1 MPTFLQNRFQSD
13 STRGIS
19 ELLILDIVG
28 RLGQAKLSDVHE
40 ALQRVTQGS
49 ETVFFTGQP
58 LRKVLDN
65 YRDLKQVQIVTQ
77 SPEPTYT
84 LTPTAASQIRH
95 LEVKLTDLFPQL
107 QQLVRSR

>member
-1 MPTFLQNRFQSD
+1 MSTFLQQRFQSD

-19 ELLILDIVG
+19 ELLILDIVS
-28 RLGQAKLSDVHE
+28 RLGQASLADVHE
-40 ALQRVTQGS
+40 ALRRVTEGS
-49 ETVFFTGQP
+49 PTIFFTGQP

-84 LTPTAASQIRH
+84 LTPAAATQIRH
-95 LEVKLTDLFPQL
+95 FEVKLNDLFPQL
-107 QQLVRSR
+107 QHVGRR